1 MADNKK
7 EEMARTCGDCAYLMG
22 DIMKNE
28 NEKKTLIVVRCLAKM
43 KTEGYDNSLLKTFVV
58 EGLSVD
64 NKTPKYN
71 EYPEACETHSKNNKE
86 EETKEVKNKNIK
98 DEDTDYEETDDGE
111 NEELDDKDSEDGTD
125 EEED

>member
-86 EETKEVKNKNIK
+86 EEKKEVKNKNAD
-98 DEDTDYEETDDGE
+98 DEDTDDGE
-111 NEELDDKDSEDGTD
+111 NEELDDEDLEDGAD